1 METIVKKKPSAND
14 LDSIFRKITGNKK
27 GVDVK
32 KYAGKV
38 KAKDNPLTL
47 QKKLRNEW
55 K

>member
-1 METIVKKKPSAND
+1 MEIIIKKKPSARELD
-14 LDSIFRKITGNKK
+14 LIFKKLKGNKK

-38 KAKDNPLTL
+38 KAKGNPVTL
-47 QKKLRNEW
+47 QRKLRDEW